1 MCIFLCLEFP
11 LLSLLWRDV
20 PYPLKPCSNTTR
32 SLKIFLL
39 SFPSGINSSILSAP
53 STIILFYY
61 STNIVFLLESRSFL
75 PSLPS
80 CDILE
85 QTICICFI
93 SGLYYSLLQVF
104 QVICWIWLK
113 IWISNWNLCLS
124 LSLFFFFSF
133 LQLYM
138 CLCFQLKRAVGNH
151 WIPVL
156 CLCPLLLLQKA
167 GLWSL
172 RLISHVCPLRSKTA
186 ALTDDRIKTM
196 SEVITGIRTIK
207 TYAWEESFINL
218 ITRLRR

>member
-20 PYPLKPCSNTTR
+20 PYPLKPCSNTTG
-32 SLKIFLL
+32 SLKLFLL
-39 SFPSGINSSILSAP
+39 SFPSGIKSSILSAP

-104 QVICWIWLK
+104 QVMCWIWLK

-124 LSLFFFFSF
+124 LSFFFFFFISPIVHVSVF
-133 LQLYM
+133 SAQKSCRESLDPCSL
-138 CLCFQLKRAVGNH
+138 LVPPAAATESWAV
-151 WIPVL
+151 VT
-156 CLCPLLLLQKA
+156 KA
-167 GLWSL
+167 HLS
-172 RLISHVCPLRSKTA
+172 RLSPQ
-186 ALTDDRIKTM
+186 
-196 SEVITGIRTIK
+196 E
-207 TYAWEESFINL
+207 
-218 ITRLRR
+218 